1 MKELWRFFFNQWDSR
16 TWPITDLVAAFRTS
30 LEFNGSTNCKK
41 RLDKMSF
48 HVSGDLVVTQAEV
61 RLGSFLQHQRWIF
74 CQKFATQR
82 WTFCQKILFF
92 PAIERIVQ
100 KFPHIFHFQ
109 KWKIVQNCT
118 TLGKNLIDSQFWRKK
133 CKKISP

>member
-92 PAIERIVQ
+92 SS
-100 KFPHIFHFQ
+100 H
-109 KWKIVQNCT
+109 WKNH
-118 TLGKNLIDSQFWRKK
+118 S
-133 CKKISP
+133 KISPYFSLSEVENCPKLHFFGKKLSRLNFFPF